1 MTLIR
6 SFFAAIMLCGL
17 PALLSAD
24 TIMVKDAYAYRATP
38 SSKAGGIFMMIH
50 NHGTADDRLVSVAST
65 AAQKAELHT
74 HIQSSDGVR
83 KMRPVIGGLV
93 IEAGKIAMLKRGADH
108 IMLMGLHN
116 SWHQGDLISIVLTF
130 EKAGEMTLDVPVD
143 LNRSDAAHSH

>member
-50 NHGTADDRLVSVAST
+50 NHTGAEDRLLEV
-65 AAQKAELHT
+65 
-74 HIQSSDGVR
+74 
-83 KMRPVIGGLV
+83 
-93 IEAGKIAMLKRGADH
+93 
-108 IMLMGLHN
+108 
-116 SWHQGDLISIVLTF
+116 
-130 EKAGEMTLDVPVD
+130 
-143 LNRSDAAHSH
+143 RSDAAKMVQLHTHLKDEDGVMKMRHVPDGFDIPAHGMRSLKRGGDHLMFMGLVAPWEHGGAIQLTLVFENAGEMMIEVPIDLERKDMAHSH

>member
-1 MTLIR
+1 
-6 SFFAAIMLCGL
+6 
-17 PALLSAD
+17 
-24 TIMVKDAYAYRATP
+24 
-38 SSKAGGIFMMIH
+38 MMIH
-50 NHGTADDRLVSVAST
+50 NHGTADDRLVIVAST

-74 HIQSSDGVR
+74 HMQSSDGVM
-83 KMRPVIGGLV
+83 KMRPVIGGFV

-116 SWHQGDLISIVLTF
+116 SWHQDDLISIVLTF